1 MNNDPTKLHGE
12 LSSCAINFSMLI
24 GETKELK
31 LNIQEQIELVKLKTG
46 VWKAKSKLLS
56 FKIDFTWPLLRMEE
70 IFID

>member
-31 LNIQEQIELVKLKTG
+31 LNIQEQIELAKLKTG
-46 VWKAKSKLLS
+46 V
-56 FKIDFTWPLLRMEE
+56 
-70 IFID
+70 